1 MASKNATLIV
11 GLLLLLVMVVLIIPS
26 KVAAARDFPEIIS
39 SNAKAEKISKSNDNE
54 VEGSGE
60 IGGVKL
66 DVPPEKW
73 KRNAG
78 SLDKTEKLPSTEIWE
93 RNYGSEGFPPCRVW
107 CCAPWGCSC
116 CKKKP
121 PPSST
126 VRLLIKNH

>member
-1 MASKNATLIV
+1 MAKNVILML
-11 GLLLLLVMVVLIIPS
+11 GLLLLAMVVLTPS
-26 KVAAARDFPEIIS
+26 KIAATRDYPEIS
-39 SNAKAEKISKSNDNE
+39 SNFKAEISKSNDNE